1 MRKVGAGAEDHS
13 PGSSSKCINKRP
25 HENGSPWQYP
35 TSGSRRLRGC
45 FFSCKH
51 VFKFP
56 PPVCFEH
63 IEKSKLTRTK
73 GSTEVGMGRESAS
86 QVDQDCMLVCGQLRL
101 QIRVRL
107 EQMYIVKFSLAQC
120 CLNTIERDGNLS
132 AGGGFVFD
140 IFAINCQAS
149 PRLLRGI
156 PKPTAP
162 LIEERSGTVAEV
174 FRKPGRKKSPISW
187 QRNLTTFPSL

>member
-1 MRKVGAGAEDHS
+1 MFYL
-13 PGSSSKCINKRP
+13 C
-25 HENGSPWQYP
+25 
-35 TSGSRRLRGC
+35 L
-45 FFSCKH
+45 SCKH
-51 VFKFP
+51 AFKIP
-56 PPVCFEH
+56 PPVCFQH
-63 IEKSKLTRTK
+63 IEKSQLTRTK

-86 QVDQDCMLVCGQLRL
+86 QVDQDRMLVCGQLRL

-107 EQMYIVKFSLAQC
+107 EQMYIVKISVARC
-120 CLNTIERDGNLS
+120 GLNTIERDGNLS

-187 QRNLTTFPSL
+187 